1 MAKRD
6 GDSVAATGTGG
17 ATGSTVDSMEQK
29 MLAFAEQL
37 GRIVGTVQAKAEGWL
52 DRDALKA
59 QISGVRDS
67 ASNLLDQLGGGMAKA
82 VAVTRQ
88 AADSASSASRSMRK
102 AAGRPGNTAGAK
114 GKGAAKAKI
123 SAKGKVASKVKAS
136 ATSGAAS
143 AKSAGKGRSGGA
155 VDAPGKKHRSPMP
168 SESGATGAPRG
179 EGSRIAKLRIG
190 SEIRKQQRRG

>member
-1 MAKRD
+1 MAKWD
-6 GDSVAATGTGG
+6 DNSTAATGTGG
-17 ATGSTVDSMEQK
+17 AGSTVDSMEQR

-59 QISGVRDS
+59 QIAGVRDS
-67 ASNLLDQLGGGMAKA
+67 ASALLDQLGAGMQKARAKSRPA
-82 VAVTRQ
+82 SGSTRSEG
-88 AADSASSASRSMRK
+88 DSMGKPTEGMSTK
-102 AAGRPGNTAGAK
+102 GGAK

-123 SAKGKVASKVKAS
+123 SARGKVASKVRAA
-136 ATSGAAS
+136 ATSGAAT
-143 AKSAGKGRSGGA
+143 AKTAGQGRSGGA
-155 VDAPGKKHRSPMP
+155 VDAPGKKHRTPMP

-190 SEIRKQQRRG
+190 EEIRKQRRRG

>member
-6 GDSVAATGTGG
+6 DYRTTGTGG
-17 ATGSTVDSMEQK
+17 ATGSAVDSMEQR

-59 QISGVRDS
+59 QIAGVRDS
-67 ASNLLDQLGGGMAKA
+67 ASALLDQLGAGMHKA
-82 VAVTRQ
+82 RAESRPASG
-88 AADSASSASRSMRK
+88 AASGASDSKGKPAIT
-102 AAGRPGNTAGAK
+102 TAGAK

-123 SAKGKVASKVKAS
+123 SAKGKVASKVRAA
-136 ATSGAAS
+136 ATSGAATV
-143 AKSAGKGRSGGA
+143 KTAGQGRSGGA
-155 VDAPGKKHRSPMP
+155 VDAPGKKHRTPMP

-190 SEIRKQQRRG
+190 QEARKQQRRG